1 MKTITSISRLK
12 RQERILEQAIAGTA
26 VVLDLEGGN
35 YYALDGTGARAWEL
49 CDGQREVCEIATILG
64 NEFDAP
70 SPAIENDLIE
80 LFTELLNEKLVEAS
94 V

>member
-1 MKTITSISRLK
+1 MRTITLTSRPK

-26 VVLDLEGGN
+26 VVLDLEAGN

-49 CDGQREVCEIATILG
+49 CDGRRDVSEIAAILG

-70 SPAIENDLIE
+70 GEAIEHDLIE

>member
-1 MKTITSISRLK
+1 MKTITLTSRPK
-12 RQERILEQAIAGTA
+12 HQERILAQAIAGTA

-35 YYALDGTGARAWEL
+35 YYALDGPGARAWEL
-49 CDGQREVCEIATILG
+49 CDGHLEISEIGAILG

-70 SPAIENDLIE
+70 REAIEQDLIE